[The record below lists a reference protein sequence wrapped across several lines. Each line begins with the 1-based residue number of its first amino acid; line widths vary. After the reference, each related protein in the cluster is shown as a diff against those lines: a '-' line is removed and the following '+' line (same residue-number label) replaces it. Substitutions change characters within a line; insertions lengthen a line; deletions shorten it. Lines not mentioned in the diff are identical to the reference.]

1 MTSNDSD
8 SRDNDT
14 SGADLRSLLS
24 QVAAG
29 SVAPDE
35 ASQRLAGAA
44 PQAPDAAD
52 EGSPELGRSSPAGTP
67 PIPPNPP
74 APPSSVRV
82 VRPPSPPD
90 GSVEGGP
97 IQRVV
102 IRAAAVKLVL
112 VGDPTV
118 VGASVEGPHVARRD
132 GGALVIDTDA
142 EPGAGDFSYES
153 STQRIGKAFGR
164 WRGAETVVVKI
175 RPELPVE
182 VTVQAGS
189 VMATRLEGGLR
200 FTVEAG
206 SLKAMDCSGEIDG
219 RVEAGSA
226 KLDWLLD
233 RGTSRLRCE
242 LGSIKVRLDPRSN
255 VTVQARAE
263 LGSVELGSTGSKGKR
278 GPLVVG
284 AGEATLDV
292 KVELGSAK
300 IGVGESTP

>member
-1 MTSNDSD
+1 MSMTSNDTPDTD
-8 SRDNDT
+8 SSGTNTTGRDT
-14 SGADLRSLLS
+14 SGSDTTDTDLRSLLA

-29 SVAPDE
+29 ALAPDE
-35 ASQRLAGAA
+35 ASKRLAAESSTGATDPSA
-44 PQAPDAAD
+44 TAAG
-52 EGSPELGRSSPAGTP
+52 EPRSG
-67 PIPPNPP
+67 
-74 APPSSVRV
+74 VRV
-82 VRPPSPPD
+82 VPPPA
-90 GSVEGGP
+90 GSGSGPAGGESSSGP

-102 IRAAAVKLVL
+102 VRATAIAVVL

-132 GGALVIDTDA
+132 GGALIIDTDG
-142 EPGAGDFSYES
+142 EPGFGDFSYE
-153 STQRIGKAFGR
+153 TGARRIGKAFGR
-164 WRGAETVVVKI
+164 WRNTETVVVKI

-189 VMATRLEGGLR
+189 VVATRLEGGLR

-206 SLKAMDCSGEIDG
+206 SLKAMECSGEIDG

-233 RGTSRLRCE
+233 GGASQVRCE
-242 LGSIKVRLDPRSN
+242 LGSVKMRLDPRSN
-255 VTVQARAE
+255 VTVKGRAE
-263 LGSVELGSTGSKGKR
+263 LGSMELGGGR

-284 AGEATLDV
+284 AGEGTLDV

-300 IGVGESTP
+300 ISVGA